1 VENIKVSRY
10 GQMFHGISLSTWQ
23 AVLAE
28 SQKRYAREKHTLQ
41 QRVFAG
47 LDLLMEHNQEVHSLM
62 KEIK

>member
-1 VENIKVSRY
+1 
-10 GQMFHGISLSTWQ
+10 MFHGISLSTWQ

-47 LDLLMEHNQEVHSLM
+47 LDLLMEHKQEVHSLM
-62 KEIK
+62 EEIK